1 MNEPDLMNNRYQ
13 LHLAMQQAD
22 EALPKLFAEYGA
34 LSGREYGK
42 VEGYQCEEAQELLVL
57 LGSSYERARDCPAC
71 HIHHHRI
78 TGARLD
84 WKLL

>member
-22 EALPKLFAEYGA
+22 EVLPKLFAEYGV

-42 VEGYQCEEAQELLVL
+42 VEGYQCKEAQELLVL
-57 LGSSYERARDCPAC
+57 LGYLCMRRRRRAWTAC
-71 HIHHHRI
+71 AK
-78 TGARLD
+78 TGEKRGL
-84 WKLL
+84 